1 MDFIVFSC
9 ILCDTNYTH
18 NQSAHPTASP
28 RSALAA
34 PGRLLRAVSGGGA
47 GAGAG
52 AGAPPHQRAEQRSQ
66 EYKFAMHLQLTPETV
81 FGVGLEYATTSSGR
95 T

>member
-1 MDFIVFSC
+1 MWAQIRFMDFIVFSC

-52 AGAPPHQRAEQRSQ
+52 ARRLIKEPSKGH
-66 EYKFAMHLQLTPETV
+66 KNTNLQCI
-81 FGVGLEYATTSSGR
+81 SN
-95 T
+95 